1 MIPSPPPSRRR
12 RTAARRLARALTLI
26 SATALATSAARA
38 APAGPNSLMVVA
50 ADGGGDVGPQGPAQV
65 LDVMEQTKAILAGG
79 VDQAE
84 AAMWGGFLEPAPD
97 GGMQARAAH
106 SWRVL
111 GGPDVQEDRKVSTGG
126 SDVGLDATA
135 WGGSIGADWLV
146 TRRLLVGMQI
156 AETQMNGS
164 FAHGAGSYAGDV
176 TLVTLLTAYRFSDSL
191 STHSSTSFGVTD
203 YNRIQRRPGLSSG
216 STPIGDEP
224 TSGATIGTY
233 QSSRSS
239 LDYVRSVGAW
249 SITTSARL
257 AYDRDW
263 LRGYDE
269 SSGVA
274 ALSYGDSAIADYQ
287 AGARIRAERRR
298 PVWGLWPFVEVEY
311 DHDLGGGD
319 YRVAAGPTR
328 GQIAAYTTT
337 KPYDSAASVIF
348 GATWRIGARLE
359 MGAVLNN
366 RAEFGGRSERL
377 SGGALFVRSRF

>member
-1 MIPSPPPSRRR
+1 MIPSPSHRR
-12 RTAARRLARALTLI
+12 RTAARPLARAVALM
-26 SATALATSAARA
+26 SATALATSAAPA
-38 APAGPNSLMVVA
+38 APAGPISLMVVSG
-50 ADGGGDVGPQGPAQV
+50 DGDGPAGPQGPAQV
-65 LDVMEQTKAILAGG
+65 LDVMEQTKAILAGA

-84 AAMWGGFLEPAPD
+84 AALSGGFLEPAPD
-97 GGMQARAAH
+97 GGMQARPAH
-106 SWRVL
+106 TWRVL
-111 GGPDVQEDRKVSTGG
+111 GGPTVQEDRKASTGG
-126 SDVGLDATA
+126 TDVGLDTTA

-146 TRRLLVGMQI
+146 NRRLLVGMQL
-156 AETQMNGS
+156 AQTRMTGS
-164 FAHGAGSYAGDV
+164 FAEGAGSYAGDV
-176 TLVTLLTAYRFSDSL
+176 TLVTLLTAYHFSDSL
-191 STHSSTSFGVTD
+191 STHSSTSFGVTE
-203 YNRIQRRPGLSSG
+203 NGRILRRPGLQSG
-216 STPIGDEP
+216 STSIGDEQA
-224 TSGATIGTY
+224 SGSTVETY

-239 LDYVRSVGAW
+239 LDYTRSFGAW
-249 SITTSARL
+249 SVMTSARF

-287 AGARIRAERRR
+287 AGARVRAERQR

-319 YRVAAGPTR
+319 YRLAAGPTR

-348 GATWRIGARLE
+348 GASWRVGARLE

-377 SGGALFVRSRF
+377 SGGVLFVRSRF